1 MSTVSAQRTKDDIR
15 KILENPLDREWSI
28 QGLGMLRTYLD
39 DKKVQRLHV
48 WSDEARGMWDGA
60 SELHT
65 HPWDMI
71 SIIMAGRLEQHR
83 FVAFLPTLKEPAT
96 HMQQK
101 ILCGEGGGL
110 CGLPERALLRQM
122 SPEFYKEGDVYR
134 QGWWEIHRTRPAD
147 GTVTIIA
154 RDFTSDPDHAFVY
167 WPVGEDWVSAEP
179 RPATEDEIIRI
190 TQRSLERW
198 F

>member
-1 MSTVSAQRTKDDIR
+1 MTVSTPISKNDIA
-15 KILENPLDREWSI
+15 KILADPLDREWSI

-39 DKKVQRLHV
+39 GSKIQRLHV
-48 WSDEARGMWDGA
+48 WSDQAKYDDA

-65 HPWDMI
+65 HPWDMTSTI
-71 SIIMAGRLEQHR
+71 VAGRLEQHR
-83 FVAFLPTLKEPAT
+83 FVASLEAEPT

-110 CGLPERALLRQM
+110 CGAPRPVALRQM
-122 SPEFYKEGDVYR
+122 HPEFYGKGAVYR
-134 QGWWEIHRTRPAD
+134 QYWWEIHRTRPAD

-154 RDFTSDPDHAFVY
+154 RDFTSDPDHAYVY
-167 WPVGEDWVSAEP
+167 WPVGQEWVTAEP
-179 RPATEDEIIRI
+179 RPATNDEIIRI
-190 TQRSLERW
+190 TNNALVRW